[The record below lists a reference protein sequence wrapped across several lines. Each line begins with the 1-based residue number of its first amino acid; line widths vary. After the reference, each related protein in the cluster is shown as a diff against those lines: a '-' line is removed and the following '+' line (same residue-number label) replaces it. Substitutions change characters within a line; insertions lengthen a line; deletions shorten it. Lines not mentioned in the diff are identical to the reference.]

1 MKNRILFVVND
12 INFFESHRLEI
23 ANEAY
28 TRGNDIYIL
37 SNKKISSKNKYKF
50 NYKKFFILRKNKN
63 ILFEFFTFIS
73 LLISIFKIKPQII
86 HLITIKPI
94 IYGGIISRI
103 FKIKKI
109 IFSFTGLGY
118 LFIND
123 RTKKKNINFFI
134 FKLMLRI
141 SLNSKNSR
149 SLFQN
154 LDDKNIINEI
164 TKLKINYSIIPG
176 SGVDLKKFVYKKES
190 NDNNAVVMVSRL
202 LRDKGVLEYIQA
214 ANILKNK
221 FLKVRFY
228 LVGDIDLNNPT
239 SLTSDEILHYKET
252 SNVIFLGFRNDID
265 KIYENSN
272 IIVLPSYR
280 EGFPKSLIEG
290 AACGR
295 AIVTTNVPGCRDA
308 IIDGET
314 GILVE
319 PKNSIQLSSAIE
331 YLLYN
336 REQRFKMG
344 TKSRKLAEKYYDIN
358 SIVDQHMNIYNI

>member
-1 MKNRILFVVND
+1 M
-12 INFFESHRLEI
+12 
-23 ANEAY
+23 
-28 TRGNDIYIL
+28 
-37 SNKKISSKNKYKF
+37 
-50 NYKKFFILRKNKN
+50 
-63 ILFEFFTFIS
+63 
-73 LLISIFKIKPQII
+73 
-86 HLITIKPI
+86 
-94 IYGGIISRI
+94 
-103 FKIKKI
+103 
-109 IFSFTGLGY
+109 
-118 LFIND
+118 
-123 RTKKKNINFFI
+123 
-134 FKLMLRI
+134 
-141 SLNSKNSR
+141 
-149 SLFQN
+149 
-154 LDDKNIINEI
+154 
-164 TKLKINYSIIPG
+164 
-176 SGVDLKKFVYKKES
+176 
-190 NDNNAVVMVSRL
+190 
-202 LRDKGVLEYIQA
+202 
-214 ANILKNK
+214 
-221 FLKVRFY
+221 
-228 LVGDIDLNNPT
+228 
-239 SLTSDEILHYKET
+239 
-252 SNVIFLGFRNDID
+252 IFLGFRNDID

>member
-12 INFFESHRLEI
+12 INFFESHRIEI

-28 TRGNDIYIL
+28 LRGHDIYIL
-37 SNKKISSKNKYKF
+37 SNKKIDSKNKYKF
-50 NYKKFFILRKNKN
+50 NYKKYYIIRKNKN

-73 LLISIFKIKPQII
+73 LLITIFKIKPNII

-123 RTKKKNINFFI
+123 RNRNKTLNFFL
-134 FKLMLRI
+134 FKLILRI
-141 SLNSKNSR
+141 ALNSKNSI

-154 LDDKNIINEI
+154 SDDKNTISKL
-164 TKLKINYSIIPG
+164 TKLNTSYLIIPG
-176 SGVDLKKFVYKKES
+176 SGVDLSKFIYKKETHEK
-190 NDNNAVVMVSRL
+190 NTIVMVSRL
-202 LRDKGVLEYIQA
+202 LRDKGVMEYISA
-214 ANILKNK
+214 ANLLKNK
-221 FLKVRFY
+221 FLNLRFY

-239 SLTSDEILHYKET
+239 SLNNDEILQYKET
-252 SNVIFLGFRNDID
+252 SNVIFLGYRNDIN

-272 IIVLPSYR
+272 IVVLPSYR

-319 PKNSIQLSSAIE
+319 PKNSDELASAIE
-331 YLLYN
+331 HLLKN
-336 REQRFKMG
+336 KKKRLEMG
-344 TKSRKLAEKYYDIN
+344 IKSRKLAEKNYDIN
-358 SIVDQHMNIYNI
+358 NVVEQHMKIYNI